1 MKEKSLS
8 AVLAFWF
15 DELEPKH
22 WFVKDHH
29 VDAAISARFGAVY
42 EAMSAL
48 EPNPAEQALETLAR
62 ILVLDQFPRNMFRG
76 TKRAFATDDLAL
88 QIAEFGIAAGQDQ
101 GLLPSQKAFF
111 YMPYMHS
118 EAAQDQARSV
128 DLFSAPGLED
138 NYDFAIKHK
147 TIIDRFG
154 RFPHRN
160 AVLGRKSTEEEVRFL
175 QEPGSAF

>member
-22 WFVKDHH
+22 WFVKDSH
-29 VDAAISARFGAVY
+29 VDEVIRARFGALH
-42 EAMSAL
+42 EAMSVL
-48 EPNPAEQALETLAR
+48 EPNPAEQALDTLAR

-76 TKRAFATDDLAL
+76 TKQAFATDELAL
-88 QIAEFGIAAGQDQ
+88 QIAGSGITAGQDQ

-118 EAAQDQARSV
+118 EEARDQARSV
-128 DLFSAPGLED
+128 ALFSAPDLED

-147 TIIDRFG
+147 AIIDRFG
-154 RFPHRN
+154 RFSHRN
-160 AVLGRKSTEEEVRFL
+160 AVLGRKSTEEELRFL

>member
-8 AVLAFWF
+8 AVLTFWF

-22 WFVKDHH
+22 WFVKDNH
-29 VDAAISARFGAVY
+29 VDEAISTRFGALY
-42 EAMSAL
+42 EAMSAFG
-48 EPNPAEQALETLAR
+48 PNHAEQSLETLAR

-76 TKRAFATDDLAL
+76 TKRAFATDELAL
-88 QIAEFGIAAGQDQ
+88 QIAGSGIAAGQDKE
-101 GLLPSQKAFF
+101 LLPSQKAFF

-118 EAAQDQARSV
+118 EEAQDQARSV
-128 DLFSAPGLED
+128 ALFAAPGLED

-147 TIIDRFG
+147 AIIDRFG
-154 RFPHRN
+154 RYPHRN
-160 AVLGRKSTEEEVRFL
+160 AVLGRKSTVEELRFL